1 MGNGI
6 DAFPEV
12 KILNWVGLST
22 THVMDA
28 YIRTGQQS
36 HFSAVEF
43 GMIAKL

>member
-6 DAFPEV
+6 DVFARV
-12 KILNWVGLST
+12 KILNSMGLST

-28 YIRTGQQS
+28 YIRIGQHS

-43 GMIAKL
+43 GMIVKY